1 MTALPGP
8 TPQRRRGLPVILII
22 AVLML
27 TVTVAEVAVILQ
39 TGRAIGVWWT
49 LGLLIGMGF
58 LGAWLWKREGIR
70 AWKALSQAF
79 ESGKLPAGELTDAAL
94 VLVGGI
100 LLMLPGFLSDVMG
113 LFFLLPFTR
122 PLARRLVAAVVGRTA
137 ARQGLDLG
145 VLRAKAQPD
154 SVIKGETV
162 EAPSRPTSTPSDPVV
177 LKGEIES

>member
-1 MTALPGP
+1 
-8 TPQRRRGLPVILII
+8 
-22 AVLML
+22 
-27 TVTVAEVAVILQ
+27 
-39 TGRAIGVWWT
+39 
-49 LGLLIGMGF
+49 
-58 LGAWLWKREGIR
+58 WKREGIR

-137 ARQGLDLG
+137 ARRGLDLG